1 MASVSFSSVSNIS
14 LQNAFSLPAT
24 LKAGDTVR
32 VRVVGLQQG
41 GYVVSFGGAR
51 FSVSSNR
58 PLEIG
63 SSFTARIGLSPDGKV
78 ILEPEAAEKQLGL
91 NSGFASLLE
100 SAEFA
105 SNPLASGLFQMMH
118 QMGMKIDFDRI
129 KKFSQI
135 GLRFPG
141 KEAAASQVAMLLEQ
155 KGIEPTEEN
164 IMHYLLMVDPD
175 GGQDA
180 FEFNSP
186 GNEKKDTELDG
197 GFLERMFGPV
207 EFPGEGLLTFANQ
220 VRNREGSGHWI
231 MLPFEWNSGRENYVG
246 NISILM
252 NLDLRKTEKIQ
263 ILCKTTCKKYSFIV
277 YFKDNKVKEVRF
289 CSLPPL
295 LTSQIRKEEMR
306 IGELFCSGMN
316 GNSVPVTYSSLALI
330 DGICS
335 PSDFPESFETF
346 V

>member
-1 MASVSFSSVSNIS
+1 MANISFSSVSSIS
-14 LQNAFSLPAT
+14 LQNVFSLPVN
-24 LKAGDTVR
+24 LRAGDTVR
-32 VRVVGLQQG
+32 VRVVGMQQG

-51 FSVSSNR
+51 FAVSSNR

-63 SSFTARIGLSPDGKV
+63 SAFSARIEFSQDGKIV
-78 ILEPEAAEKQLGL
+78 LEPEAEEKQLAL
-91 NSGFASLLE
+91 NSGFASLLD
-100 SAEFA
+100 SFEFA

-118 QMGMKIDFDRI
+118 QMGMKIDLDRI
-129 KKFSQI
+129 KRFSQL

-164 IMHYLLMVDPD
+164 ILRYLLMVDPD
-175 GGQDA
+175 AGQENP
-180 FEFNSP
+180 EFNSP
-186 GNEKKDTELDG
+186 GEEKKDPGIDGSFLD
-197 GFLERMFGPV
+197 RIFGPV
-207 EFPGEGLLTFANQ
+207 EFPKEGLLTFANH

-231 MLPFEWNSGRENYVG
+231 MIPFEWNSGRKNYRG
-246 NISILM
+246 SISILL

-263 ILCKTTCKKYSFIV
+263 ILCKTACKKYSFIV
-277 YFKDNKVKEVRF
+277 YFKDNKVREVRF

-295 LTSQIRKEEMR
+295 LTSDIRKEEMR